1 MDVLKDLLRTSEV
14 PKNFRTSSPDG
25 RHNTVRSPAEIC
37 LGTRPSQADAAKP
50 TNKAPTIPVTVW
62 SRDMVNPADR
72 ACGEP
77 VRPARAW
84 RRLCHIFVRAQRE
97 SFLPLY
103 VAPLGGEHHDAP
115 VPPGWIAAY
124 LLANSVA
131 VTTRDHESTKSGS
144 LSELTCQVPPDTM
157 ARRSDLARSLIPA
170 SQLLRVRSALTGLGP
185 RLSPAS
191 PRRGRGWR
199 PPIP

>member
-1 MDVLKDLLRTSEV
+1 VAPAIPPTNLPVADIRLQKSLRHLDGRSQRSLRTSEV
-14 PKNFRTSSPDG
+14 PKNFGTSSPDG

-50 TNKAPTIPVTVW
+50 TNKAPTIPGTVW

-131 VTTRDHESTKSGS
+131 VTTRDHESTKSGV
-144 LSELTCQVPPDTM
+144 TIRADVP
-157 ARRSDLARSLIPA
+157 
-170 SQLLRVRSALTGLGP
+170 SAPGHYGAAL
-185 RLSPAS
+185 
-191 PRRGRGWR
+191 
-199 PPIP
+199 